1 MLKVIVLS
9 LIFLPLNSLQSDE
22 LAFRLFSD
30 FVKFSSGVDAYS
42 QVCVRGFDSL
52 KAQEELFDL
61 VSTLRQN
68 IKLSENQFSELK
80 DKYSRIAISTQSQL
94 KQLGLNRNKN
104 LCKKYLKIFER
115 FDKKKNEKLLEIVEV
130 IDG

>member
-30 FVKFSSGVDAYS
+30 FVKFSSSVDAYS